1 MPKGVCGHCGT
12 KLIITWTKDGNRV
25 LICPRIKVR
34 TVKSGIGNLKHA
46 EIWCGIETTHTT
58 QPQPITET
66 DAVYRYKK
74 EVDIATKTDALKRA
88 FADLTRDTD
97 LTLQQLKQSVNN
109 TLSDDKLL
117 EYANLCLMLELP
129 AKELPTLFNS
139 AMRLGYAMGLTTE
152 KAIES
157 LAKGIG
163 RQSKL
168 ILDNIGIVFNRS
180 EAYEWYKTTHGI
192 SKLTDAQKRI
202 AWQKYAIHLV
212 KQKAQ
217 QLTATTT
224 KKTKIE
230 QLKAQ
235 LKNASIKFGRKV
247 MR

>member
-1 MPKGVCGHCGT
+1 MPKGKCGNCGT

-46 EIWCGIETTHTT
+46 EIWCGITTETEQHA
-58 QPQPITET
+58 ITET
-66 DAVYRYKK
+66 DAVYRYRK
-74 EVDIATKTDALKRA
+74 EVNLATKTDALKRA

-168 ILDNIGIVFNRS
+168 ILDNIGVVFNRT
-180 EAYEWYKTTHGI
+180 EAYEWFKNTHGI
-192 SKLTDAQKRI
+192 SKLTDAQKRT

-212 KQKAQ
+212 KQKAET
-217 QLTATTT
+217 LTTSQRS

-230 QLKAQ
+230 QLRAR
-235 LKNASIKFGRKV
+235 LKNASIKFGKKV
-247 MR
+247 LK